1 MRILGTLSNLYIQDN
16 RTFRLKDLPRIL
28 ENLITLL
35 PNDEFMSLKENL
47 SSIVMPKLLLELKA
61 L

>member
-1 MRILGTLSNLYIQDN
+1 MIILGTLSNLYIQDN

-47 SSIVMPKLLLELKA
+47 SSIVMPKLLMELKA

>member
-1 MRILGTLSNLYIQDN
+1 LGTLSNLYIQDN
-16 RTFRLKDLPRIL
+16 RTFRLRDLPSIL